1 MQLWI
6 LIFNFCLKF
15 KMRTQLLY
23 IDLFRKCDPVNKNVG
38 SADRYLAVVN
48 SIHGSGNEKQK
59 SYTLVQW
66 KREYDKDE

>member
-1 MQLWI
+1 M
-6 LIFNFCLKF
+6 
-15 KMRTQLLY
+15 
-23 IDLFRKCDPVNKNVG
+23 NKNVG
-38 SADRYLAVVN
+38 SADRYLAVVS